1 MALLKTLEGPG
12 QTSTGDN
19 LDDLFYTN
27 DVLGCLIYGPEG
39 WNQVKRHACNVAL
52 SVLAERA
59 GTAAAV
65 RKITGRK
72 NYQVTN
78 DILDKVFG
86 FNHARGVELLGAEDW
101 NELVL
106 ECKSY
111 SPYEEAP
118 EVMGG
123 FLDSVGR
130 AAKSLL
136 NPVGTVVPSNMSAA
150 GIAQWIVA
158 PGLTNVSDAFAAVG
172 VKTEAQKK
180 AEQQAAQQAQAR
192 AAAEQAAYMAQVH
205 AAQQVQAAQDVYSQ
219 EKARAAAAAEAEA
232 QANANL
238 KYMLQTSP
246 EYQQGQTNKIMIIG
260 GFVLL
265 AVTLLTRERK

>member
-39 WNQVKRHACNVAL
+39 WNKVKQHACNVAL
-52 SVLAERA
+52 SLLADRA

-65 RKITGRK
+65 RKIAGRK

-78 DILDKVFG
+78 DILEKVFG

-101 NELVL
+101 NDLVL

-118 EVMGG
+118 EFMGG
-123 FLDSVGR
+123 FFD
-130 AAKSLL
+130 AAKKLL
-136 NPVGTVVPSNMSAA
+136 NPVGTVIPTGASLPE
-150 GIAQWIVA
+150 IAQFVVA
-158 PGLTNVSDAFAAVG
+158 PGLTNVSDAFASMGA
-172 VKTEAQKK
+172 KTETQKA
-180 AEQQAAQQAQAR
+180 AEAQAAQARQAA
-192 AAAEQAAYMAQVH
+192 AAAEQNAYLT
-205 AAQQVQAAQDVYSQ
+205 QVQAAQAVQAAQEAYSQ
-219 EKARAAAAAEAEA
+219 EKARAAATAEAEA
-232 QANANL
+232 KANADL
-238 KYMLQTSP
+238 KYALQTSP
-246 EYQQGQTNKIMIIG
+246 EYQQSQTNKIMIIG

-265 AVTLLTRERK
+265 AVTLLTRGRK

>member
-39 WNQVKRHACNVAL
+39 WNKVKQHACNVAL

-78 DILDKVFG
+78 DILEKVFG

-118 EVMGG
+118 EFMGG
-123 FLDSVGR
+123 FSVTK
-130 AAKSLL
+130 ALKSLV
-136 NPVGTVVPSNMSAA
+136 NPVGTLVPSNMSPGGLLQMA
-150 GIAQWIVA
+150 VA
-158 PGLTNVSDAFAAVG
+158 PGITNVADAFAAIG
-172 VKTEAQKK
+172 AKTETQKA
-180 AEQQAAQQAQAR
+180 AEAQAAQARQAA
-192 AAAEQAAYMAQVH
+192 AAAEQNAYLT
-205 AAQQVQAAQDVYSQ
+205 QVQAAQAVQAAQEAYSQ
-219 EKARAAAAAEAEA
+219 EKARAAATAEAEA
-232 QANANL
+232 KANADL
-238 KYMLQTSP
+238 KYALQTSP

-265 AVTLLTRERK
+265 AVTLLTRGRK